1 MVRDVSERATRSLQE
16 RLEECKAKAGKR
28 YAADEL
34 EALGRSYDE
43 LEASG
48 IRDGALRDGER
59 APDFELPN
67 GWGEPVRLSNLLARG
82 PVVLTFFRGRWCPYC
97 RLQLKAYRD
106 MVPDLEPLKASL
118 VAVSPML
125 PEFTRAF
132 VERASL
138 GFDVL
143 SDVGNTVARAYGL
156 AYEVEGVQRSFHDRD
171 RAAGMP
177 AVNGDDS
184 WVLPLTSTY
193 VLDRDGIVRFATVGV
208 RPSQRAEPA
217 ELLEVLGRLAER

>member
-1 MVRDVSERATRSLQE
+1 MSGPTTKTLRQ
-16 RLEECKAKAGKR
+16 RLDECRAKAGKR
-28 YAADEL
+28 YRAEEL

-48 IRDGALRDGER
+48 VRDSALREGER

-67 GWGEPVRLSNLLARG
+67 GWGEPVRLSSLLARG
-82 PVVLTFFRGRWCPYC
+82 PVVVTFFRGRWCPYC

-106 MVPDLEPLKASL
+106 MAPDLEPLGASL

-143 SDVGNTVARAYGL
+143 SDTGNTVARAYGL

-171 RAAGMP
+171 RAEGMP

-193 VLDRDGIVRFATVGV
+193 VLDRERIVRFAAVGV

-217 ELLEVLGRLAER
+217 ELLEVLGRLAGR